1 MKIGGVHHNL
11 TADHIG
17 YTVEKEEDMIV
28 YVDNGFLIGW
38 YFEKEGQYFGDG
50 TKQMAIDISKRLG
63 QS

>member
-1 MKIGGVHHNL
+1 
-11 TADHIG
+11 
-17 YTVEKEEDMIV
+17 MIV

-63 QS
+63 QSK